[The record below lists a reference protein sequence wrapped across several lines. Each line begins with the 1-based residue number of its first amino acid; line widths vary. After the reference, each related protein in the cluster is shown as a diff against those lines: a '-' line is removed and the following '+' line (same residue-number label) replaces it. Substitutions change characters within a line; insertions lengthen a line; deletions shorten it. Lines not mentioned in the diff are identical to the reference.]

1 MTFYDLNK
9 LILLRWS
16 QKMLENLGKQFALGK
31 NKSKNSFEDAIFY
44 QGWKFEFLCFQ
55 IFLPKRSVVW
65 KFWILIFQ
73 NFAINDQLDPFG
85 KKFESNLFSATT
97 SSATNAENFH
107 ICSFDKS
114 FQESKN
120 LISVQLLKL
129 KKIEKNPMTPKF
141 QIFRWKF
148 SFLFVFFGGNYKSM
162 SIKPIKVDLSFVEL
176 QIE

>member
-1 MTFYDLNK
+1 MPWGKINPK
-9 LILLRWS
+9 ILL
-16 QKMLENLGKQFALGK
+16 KMRFFIKGENSNFYAFKF
-31 NKSKNSFEDAIFY
+31 SFLKDRLCEN
-44 QGWKFEFLCFQ
+44 FEFWYSR
-55 IFLPKRSVVW
+55 I
-65 KFWILIFQ
+65 
-73 NFAINDQLDPFG
+73 NAINDQLDPFG

-162 SIKPIKVDLSFVEL
+162 SIKPIKVDLSFVKL